1 MAIETE
7 RKFLVNGE
15 GYRSSAFRHTRIRQG
30 YLSSVPERTVRIRI
44 RDDKGFITIKGKGNE
59 SGISRY
65 EWEREIKPKEAE
77 QLLLL
82 CEPGVIDKTRYEI
95 HAGQLVFEV
104 DEFHGDNEGLVMA
117 EIELPDEHASFE
129 RPAWLGKEVT
139 GDPRYYNSMLQ
150 KHPFIKWQQTTP

>member
-7 RKFLVNGE
+7 RKFLVNGDA
-15 GYRSSAFRHTRIRQG
+15 YKAAAFRHTRVRQG

-44 RDDKGFITIKGKGNE
+44 RDDKGLITIKGKGNA
-59 SGISRY
+59 SGASRY
-65 EWEREIKPKEAE
+65 EWESEIPLQEAE

-95 HAGQLVFEV
+95 QAGSLVFEV

-117 EIELPDEHASFE
+117 ELELPDEHTSFD
-129 RPAWLGKEVT
+129 RPAWLSEEVT

-150 KHPFIKWQQTTP
+150 KHPYTKWQRH